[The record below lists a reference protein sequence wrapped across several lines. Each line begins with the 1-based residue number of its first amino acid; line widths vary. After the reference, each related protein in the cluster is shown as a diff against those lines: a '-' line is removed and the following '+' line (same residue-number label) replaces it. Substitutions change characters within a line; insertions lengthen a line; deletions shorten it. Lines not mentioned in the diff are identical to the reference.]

1 MRLLCTRDKLPNIPR
16 INSTDPIKN
25 LDNCCQLVEI
35 ETEILLFEK
44 VEKSYYWVK
53 LEADEIQLVVC
64 NLEKYANQASSWK
77 GRRCEY
83 LVMGMNVEDG
93 DCYLII
99 IELRHLIV
107 NEDQA
112 IDKLDQVEKT
122 IQNIISILPQQFF
135 HSSCFDQACPQP
147 QPYKIAGIIIAPAGI
162 KGISREDRT
171 RVINHENYQAI
182 ITMMPPEQ
190 VKDCKITWHDLLQQF
205 VFVSPSRRR

>member
-1 MRLLCTRDKLPNIPR
+1 MPLLCTGDKLPDIPTV
-16 INSTDPIKN
+16 NCSDSIKT

-44 VEKSYYWVK
+44 LETAYYWVK

-64 NLEKYANQASSWK
+64 NLEAYANQASSWK
-77 GRRCEY
+77 GRRCDY

-107 NEDQA
+107 KEDQA
-112 IDKLDQVEKT
+112 IDKLNQVEQT
-122 IQNIISILPQQFF
+122 IQNIISILPQQISNSPFF
-135 HSSCFDQACPQP
+135 EQACPQA

-162 KGISREDRT
+162 RGIARENRT
-171 RVINHENYQAI
+171 RVINHEKYQAI

-190 VKDCKITWHDLLQQF
+190 VRNCTITWRDLLQQF
-205 VFVSPSRRR
+205 VPPSRRR

>member
-77 GRRCEY
+77 GRRCDY

-107 NEDQA
+107 NEDFF
-112 IDKLDQVEKT
+112 
-122 IQNIISILPQQFF
+122 ILPVLIKLVPNLNPIKLPGLLLHLRELREF
-135 HSSCFDQACPQP
+135 HA
-147 QPYKIAGIIIAPAGI
+147 KIELVLLTMRTI
-162 KGISREDRT
+162 K
-171 RVINHENYQAI
+171 
-182 ITMMPPEQ
+182 P
-190 VKDCKITWHDLLQQF
+190 LL
-205 VFVSPSRRR
+205 R